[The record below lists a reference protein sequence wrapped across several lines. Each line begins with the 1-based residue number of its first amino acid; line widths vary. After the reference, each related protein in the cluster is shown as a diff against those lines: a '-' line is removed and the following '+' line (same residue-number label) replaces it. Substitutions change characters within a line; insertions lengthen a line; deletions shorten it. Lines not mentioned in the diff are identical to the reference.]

1 MQNSIRW
8 KMIRNPNPFTER
20 QTRLLEAIRKKI
32 RAISDPDPEII
43 THESYEWFT
52 EQTKQFGKIPKI
64 RFYPSSCLAKSEIIQ
79 KAGLINESRHQE
91 IAQLRDNIGIERP
104 RDNES
109 RIRARLFESEWNN
122 IMLKAKKAT
131 FTVALI
137 NHLFCSTDQ
146 TISEPI
152 EHLQDIAMD
161 EYSPQIKAKR
171 ECINGKEKEESGSG
185 NYQNKDF
192 KPYDE
197 ELTEIE

>member
-1 MQNSIRW
+1 
-8 KMIRNPNPFTER
+8 MIRNPNPFTER
-20 QTRLLEAIRKKI
+20 QTRLLKAIQKRI
-32 RAISDPDPEII
+32 CEINDPDPEII

-64 RFYPSSCLAKSEIIQ
+64 RFYPNSCLAKAEIIE
-79 KAGLINESRHQE
+79 KAGLINESRQQE
-91 IAQLRDNIGIERP
+91 IAQLRENIGIKKP
-104 RDNES
+104 RDKES
-109 RIRARLFESEWNN
+109 RIMARLFESEWNN

-137 NHLFCSTDQ
+137 NQLFCSIDQ

-152 EHLQDIAMD
+152 EHLQNIVME

-171 ECINGKEKEESGSG
+171 DNINEKTKEKSRSETQENTGI
-185 NYQNKDF
+185 

-197 ELTEIE
+197 ELAQLE